1 MSDVNDLN
9 NQAGSVAVARA
20 AAWIAQAAPGAALAS
35 DSRRVRPGDVFFA
48 YPGEAGEAGDGR
60 RFIAQAIGQGAGAVV
75 YEAGDDK
82 DNFAWDAAWTV
93 PHLAVAG
100 LKPQA
105 GPIAHAVHGAP
116 DAAMFTVGVT
126 GTNGKTSCAVWLG
139 QALARLGET
148 AAVIGT
154 LGVGVFKSQSQGQGQ
169 GSEAE
174 YDVTGYTTPDA
185 VLLAQTLAQLR
196 DASATSL
203 AIEVSSIG
211 LEQGRTSG
219 MHFDVALFT
228 NLTRDH
234 LDYHGTM
241 ECYEAAKTKLFE
253 WPGLKTAVLNLDD
266 PAGLRLVTHLQH
278 VRSGLPLVGYTL
290 QDAAAMPAPAG
301 VAMLRASQLRSR
313 HAGTDFHLESPHGA
327 ATVKTQLVGH
337 FNVSNALAV
346 LGALLAKGVA
356 LRAAVDAI
364 EALAPAPGRMQQVG
378 GQDAPMVVIDYA
390 HTPDALQK
398 TLDALRQV
406 AKDRNGQLWCVFGCG
421 GDRDPGKRPQM
432 GAIAQSADH
441 VLVTSDNPRSE
452 DPAAII
458 EQIVAGMDAARP
470 NSRFLAIPDRAAAIL
485 SAIKHAGKPD
495 VILLAGKGHEPYQEI
510 KGRKMPFSDADHA
523 ALALAAR
530 VTMMRT
536 N

>member
-1 MSDVNDLN
+1 MNHLDVSN
-9 NQAGSVAVARA
+9 
-20 AAWIAQAAPGAALAS
+20 WISKHAPNGQLAS
-35 DSRRVRPGDVFFA
+35 DSRRIEHGDVFFA
-48 YPGEAGEAGDGR
+48 YPGEAGDGR
-60 RFIAQAIGQGAGAVV
+60 AFIHAAVEQGAAAVV
-75 YEAGDDK
+75 FEAA
-82 DNFAWDAAWTV
+82 NYIWDASLNV
-93 PHLAVAG
+93 PHLAVTG
-100 LKPQA
+100 LKKDA
-105 GPIAHAVHGAP
+105 GMIAHAFYQQP

-139 QALARLGET
+139 QALSQLSGP

-154 LGVGVFKSQSQGQGQ
+154 LGVGLFQGRG
-169 GSEAE
+169 EVDF
-174 YDVTGYTTPDA
+174 DVTGYTTPDA
-185 VLLAQTLAQLR
+185 VLLARKCAAMR
-196 DASATSL
+196 DAGAASL

-234 LDYHGTM
+234 LDYHGDMAT
-241 ECYEAAKTKLFE
+241 YEAAKRRLFD

-266 PAGLRLVTHLQH
+266 EAGLRLVEH
-278 VRSGLPLVGYTL
+278 VRKTAGSSKTIYGYTL
-290 QDAAAMPAPAG
+290 NDAAAQPDLAG
-301 VAMLRASQLRSR
+301 VQMLRASQFKSR
-313 HAGTDFHLESPHGA
+313 HAGTDFHVETPLGGA
-327 ATVKTQLVGH
+327 NVKTQLVGH
-337 FNVSNALAV
+337 FNISNALAV
-346 LGALLAKGVA
+346 LGALLAKGTA

-364 EALAPAPGRMQQVG
+364 EALTPAPGRMQQVA

-390 HTPDALQK
+390 HTPDALEK
-398 TLDALRQV
+398 TLLTLRQV
-406 AKDRNGQLWCVFGCG
+406 ASERGGKLWCVFGCG

-432 GAIAQSADH
+432 GAIAQLADH

-452 DPAAII
+452 EPAAII
-458 EQIVAGMDAARP
+458 AQIIAGMDP
-470 NSRFLAIPDRAAAIL
+470 HNPGSSQQAIEDRAAAIL
-485 SAIKHAGKPD
+485 SAIKHAAKTD

-530 VTMMRT
+530 ATMMRP